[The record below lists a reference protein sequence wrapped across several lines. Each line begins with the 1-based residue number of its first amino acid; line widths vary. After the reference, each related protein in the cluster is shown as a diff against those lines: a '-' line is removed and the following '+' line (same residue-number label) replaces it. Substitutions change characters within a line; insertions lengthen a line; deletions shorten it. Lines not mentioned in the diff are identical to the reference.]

1 VSPVQKEHVQ
11 GEEAVLQCGFESIKL
26 TWNVHNGNDVDII
39 AADGATIDDSK
50 YSVSK
55 NPPLTGLYY
64 RLHILN
70 VGVSDIKKYK
80 CEAVINRVIQ
90 MFYLQLIIIGR
101 CNLLIIYWSSLRL
114 DTERFGKC
122 TMVVVW
128 IM

>member
-1 VSPVQKEHVQ
+1 VSPVQKEHVP

-26 TWNVHNGNDVDII
+26 TWNVYNGNDVDII

-114 DTERFGKC
+114 DT
-122 TMVVVW
+122 
-128 IM
+128 